1 MLTQEAEI
9 DSLKTT
15 IKNHEASIETL
26 KAELDKKDVFISE
39 LTERL
44 RRKSHLSVTTILER
58 KNLKGL
64 FKFYTGL
71 TYVRFCALLAFL
83 MPAGFSLKYES
94 NRQDIQDLTNQD
106 CLLLVLCRLRQNYFL
121 KDLAMRFGLT
131 LQSSGAVFNA
141 WVKHMYLKL
150 GQLSIWPHRDVII
163 RNMPQE
169 YKSEFPTTLVIIDG
183 TEIRTQTPCALGL
196 QSQCYS
202 DYKSSTTLKCLIGCD
217 PNGSITFVSELFTG
231 AISDKSIS
239 EESGFYEL
247 LKELIQKGY
256 VKKGDA
262 VMADK
267 GFTIEKELT
276 ELGLKLNIPPHAS
289 SSCQMSAADTELTQK
304 IAKHR
309 IHIERL
315 IAKVKKFR
323 IVAHTIPMN
332 LFQTINQIW
341 SVVCLLTLFQDTFVK
356 DKEN

>member
-1 MLTQEAEI
+1 MLTQAAEI
-9 DSLKTT
+9 ESLKITL
-15 IKNHEASIETL
+15 KNHEESIETL
-26 KAELDKKDVFISE
+26 KEELNLKDVFIRE
-39 LTERL
+39 LTDRL
-44 RRKSHLSVTTILER
+44 RNKSQLSVTNILER

-94 NRQDIQDLTNQD
+94 NRQDIQEISNQD

-150 GQLSIWPHRDVII
+150 GQLSIWPHRDIII
-163 RNMPQE
+163 RNMPQD
-169 YKSEFPTTLVIIDG
+169 YKSEFPSTLVIIDG

-231 AISDKSIS
+231 AISDKALS
-239 EESGFYEL
+239 EESGFYDL
-247 LKELIQKGY
+247 LKDLIQKEY

-267 GFTIEKELT
+267 GFTIEKELS

-304 IAKHR
+304 
-309 IHIERL
+309 
-315 IAKVKKFR
+315 
-323 IVAHTIPMN
+323 
-332 LFQTINQIW
+332 
-341 SVVCLLTLFQDTFVK
+341 
-356 DKEN
+356 

>member
-1 MLTQEAEI
+1 MFFIFIPGCSPFDLLTQEAEI

-71 TYVRFCALLAFL
+71 
-83 MPAGFSLKYES
+83 
-94 NRQDIQDLTNQD
+94 
-106 CLLLVLCRLRQNYFL
+106 
-121 KDLAMRFGLT
+121 
-131 LQSSGAVFNA
+131 
-141 WVKHMYLKL
+141 
-150 GQLSIWPHRDVII
+150 
-163 RNMPQE
+163 
-169 YKSEFPTTLVIIDG
+169 
-183 TEIRTQTPCALGL
+183 
-196 QSQCYS
+196 SQCYS